1 LICSEK
7 NNTDIF
13 SQCKFLVLQHTKTHK
28 CFHSFRAALKVRP
41 TGRMDNIRAVEKR
54 TTEEQI
60 KWEGELKPT
69 RQQKLI

>member
-1 LICSEK
+1 M
-7 NNTDIF
+7 
-13 SQCKFLVLQHTKTHK
+13 
-28 CFHSFRAALKVRP
+28 FHSFRAALKVRP